1 MLLLLTTLYG
11 WTQSSS
17 TWVISNNGVDT
28 TIVYT
33 FTKLEL
39 RDLRL
44 YITDLEQISELYDL
58 SLDIN
63 EAREKQI
70 VNLQKQVSN
79 QSESLRLAKEVFTL
93 QQDEL
98 KKSDKLLQVQINET
112 LKYKKRAGQWPIWL
126 GSGTA
131 IGVVTTCLL
140 LIR

>member
-1 MLLLLTTLYG
+1 MLSLMLLLLTTLYG

-63 EAREKQI
+63 EAREKADC
-70 VNLQKQVSN
+70 
-79 QSESLRLAKEVFTL
+79 EFT
-93 QQDEL
+93 
-98 KKSDKLLQVQINET
+98 K
-112 LKYKKRAGQWPIWL
+112 AGF
-126 GSGTA
+126 
-131 IGVVTTCLL
+131 
-140 LIR
+140 

>member
-112 LKYKKRAGQWPIWL
+112 LKYKRRAGQWPIWL
-126 GSGTA
+126 GSGTV
-131 IGVVTTCLL
+131 IGVITTCLL
-140 LIR
+140 LTR